1 MPNLCDRATT
11 TAVMAGT
18 RVEEMAGGC
27 SPACD
32 HDGGIETVI
41 EDLPADVMGIV
52 LRCLDGASLAA
63 VGCASAGLREL
74 ANDPDAWRA
83 LCLQMWPSLRQVVS
97 CGGYRAIY
105 ADAFPFPAASPAAS
119 SSLPAHLVSAV
130 DLHHNGVCIMSR
142 VVETDASSAW
152 FLGSPFRVDALVQE
166 GFTSPSPV
174 TLGDLRLSWIL
185 IDPATGAA
193 VNVSSR
199 RPVSIE
205 RRWVTGD
212 SVVRFTVV
220 LGGGVALE
228 AAVMCDDRHG
238 HIREISLC
246 AADAEGG
253 CVNGQ
258 DGLAA
263 VAAAMAS
270 ARQRRG
276 AEEASRQLYEEF
288 AEGKRERKERK
299 ERREG
304 IVDLCCSGVG
314 AAAFLAFLVMLT
326 FR

>member
-1 MPNLCDRATT
+1 
-11 TAVMAGT
+11 MAGT
-18 RVEEMAGGC
+18 RVEETTGGC

-32 HDGGIETVI
+32 HDGGIETVMD
-41 EDLPADVMGIV
+41 DLPADVLGIV

-63 VGCASAGLREL
+63 AGCASAGFREL

-97 CGGYRAIY
+97 CGGDGGYRALY
-105 ADAFPFPAASPAAS
+105 ADA
-119 SSLPAHLVSAV
+119 
-130 DLHHNGVCIMSR
+130 
-142 VVETDASSAW
+142 
-152 FLGSPFRVDALVQE
+152 
-166 GFTSPSPV
+166 
-174 TLGDLRLSWIL
+174 
-185 IDPATGAA
+185 
-193 VNVSSR
+193 R

-212 SVVRFTVV
+212 SVARFTVV
-220 LGGGVALE
+220 LGGGIALE
-228 AAVMCDDRHG
+228 AAVMCDERHG

-253 CVNGQ
+253 GVSGQ

-263 VAAAMAS
+263 VIAAMAS

-288 AEGKRERKERK
+288 AKGKRERKERR

-326 FR
+326 FQ